1 MYNII
6 KLVIQSKQYDL
17 TDILHKIDTF
27 WVQSSIT
34 DEQKEELETLARENA
49 DPENSYAPIQ
59 EQINALANT
68 VSSLKDRVKA
78 LESANASEEPDD
90 EYLPYV
96 QPTGAHDAYNIGN
109 KILWTDGNKYVCQMD
124 GCVWDPDTYPKA
136 WQLVTD
142 NEDSSATENQEEH
155 YE

>member
-17 TDILHKIDTF
+17 TDILRKIDTM

-34 DEQKEELETLARENA
+34 DEQRKELESIARENA
-49 DPENSYAPIQ
+49 DPENSYASIQ

-68 VSSLKDRVKA
+68 VSNLKDIVEA
-78 LESANASEEPDD
+78 LESKDVSEEPDD

-109 KILWTDGNKYVCQMD
+109 KILWTDGNKYICQMD

>member
-17 TDILHKIDTF
+17 TDILHKIDTI

-78 LESANASEEPDD
+78 LESAIASEELDD
-90 EYLPYV
+90 EYLPYL
-96 QPTGAHDAYNIGN
+96 QPTGAHDTYNIGD
-109 KILWTDGNKYVCQMD
+109 KILWTDGHKYICQMD
-124 GCVWDPDTYPKA
+124 GCVWDPDTYPQA